1 MKYLDNSS
9 KTVLVVNTEFS
20 APTILNAVAH
30 TVLGLT
36 GADGAAPW
44 NLLPYPSPAFG
55 VESRISEYPVIVLR
69 SKRSTQLEKLVAQL
83 KQADVAHN
91 VFIDSMLGASA
102 SGQQSATLAAVPGEN
117 RIVCVGLFGAE
128 ETIRPLIKSFSLYK
142 TSDALVHDA
151 SPVEIER

>member
-1 MKYLDNSS
+1 M
-9 KTVLVVNTEFS
+9 LVVNSEFP

-30 TVLGLT
+30 TMLGLAGT
-36 GADGAAPW
+36 NGAESW

-69 SKRSTQLEKLVAQL
+69 AKRSSQLEKLVAQL
-83 KQADVAHN
+83 KQADVVHN

-102 SGQQSATLAAVPGEN
+102 SEQQSATLSASPGEN
-117 RIVCVGLFGAE
+117 RMVCVGLFGAE

-151 SPVEIER
+151 SSVEIGQ